1 MEKYEVGDFV
11 MFRKYHSQWGHA
23 DGDYYYGM
31 ITGTLEHN
39 YQGYKWATRYNICCS
54 DGKRVTI
61 KQNKIIVLAKSKKE
75 N

>member
-1 MEKYEVGDFV
+1 MQKYDNGDFV

-23 DGDYYYGM
+23 SGDYYYGM
-31 ITGTLEHN
+31 IVGSEERNL
-39 YQGYKWATRYNICCS
+39 QGYKWATRYKIFCS
-54 DGKRVTI
+54 DGSRRTI